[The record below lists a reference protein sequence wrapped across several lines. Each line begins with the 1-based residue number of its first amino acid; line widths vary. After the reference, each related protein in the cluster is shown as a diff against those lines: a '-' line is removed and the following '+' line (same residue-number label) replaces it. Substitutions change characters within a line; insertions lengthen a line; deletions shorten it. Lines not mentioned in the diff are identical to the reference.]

1 VSSRTLHIEWDEAG
15 CLCPVGDLFNYAAPD
30 DTSFE
35 EDDIAEAERLT
46 DGGYED
52 SNAYCLYA
60 RKNYKKGEQVCFFFS
75 PNTTLHY
82 PAYFFL
88 FVSVFY
94 TLKFFLCL
102 FFCTLISFCTGPTW
116 LRDIHKLGT
125 S

>member
-1 VSSRTLHIEWDEAG
+1 LSSRTLHIAWDEAG

-60 RKNYKKGEQVCFFFS
+60 RKNYKKGEQVCFFFFA
-75 PNTTLHY
+75 NTTLSCC
-82 PAYFFL
+82 FFL
-88 FVSVFY
+88 FMSVFY
-94 TLKFFLCL
+94 TLMFF
-102 FFCTLISFCTGPTW
+102 
-116 LRDIHKLGT
+116 
-125 S
+125 